1 MYAFYAR
8 DMKQSLR
15 CLKCML
21 SQKYTLHCLKH
32 TPRRMLSEIW
42 ITLLKEYALECSHS
56 SKAYS
61 KKQCNPYF
69 IKSNVMHI
77 SCL

>member
-32 TPRRMLSEIW
+32 TPRRMLSE
-42 ITLLKEYALECSHS
+42 
-56 SKAYS
+56 
-61 KKQCNPYF
+61 KQCNAYF
-69 IKSNVMHI
+69 MSLEDFV
-77 SCL
+77 L